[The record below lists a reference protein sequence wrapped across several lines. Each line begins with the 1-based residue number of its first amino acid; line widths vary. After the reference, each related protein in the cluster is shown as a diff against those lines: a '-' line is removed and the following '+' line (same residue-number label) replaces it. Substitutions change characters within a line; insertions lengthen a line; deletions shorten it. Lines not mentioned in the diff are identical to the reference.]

1 MSIPNRKNALYLIL
15 SGLLVLALIILPNS
29 IGQASSSQAPFSL
42 ALIGDMPYDAKGQAQ
57 TPSVINE
64 INQSEI
70 QFTLFDGDTMSG
82 KGDKCT
88 DDNYTR
94 IKSDFFD
101 KFARQIFY
109 SIGDNEWTDCDRAV
123 KGAFNPNERL
133 AKVRSIFF
141 RNSGKYINLGQRP
154 LLTQVLHDSIYPEMQ
169 MFTFRG
175 ITVIIPHVVGSANN
189 AAVARPAYR
198 TYNDTAT
205 DGDDAEYKLR
215 DAANVAWIEKGFQKA
230 VADRSLGVIVV
241 VQADMDWQGYNRKAA
256 SPDNEYTQAFDNT
269 KQALLTNAI
278 KFKKPVLLQNGDAHW
293 YQVDKPMNE
302 TGGKIVEGDK
312 GSLMENFTRVQ
323 TFGSGFNHWVQLVV
337 NPQDPNLFSFIPHII
352 KSNLDVH
359 TPLS

>member
-109 SIGDNEWTDCDRAV
+109 SIGDN
-123 KGAFNPNERL
+123 
-133 AKVRSIFF
+133 
-141 RNSGKYINLGQRP
+141 
-154 LLTQVLHDSIYPEMQ
+154 
-169 MFTFRG
+169 
-175 ITVIIPHVVGSANN
+175 
-189 AAVARPAYR
+189 
-198 TYNDTAT
+198 
-205 DGDDAEYKLR
+205 
-215 DAANVAWIEKGFQKA
+215 
-230 VADRSLGVIVV
+230 
-241 VQADMDWQGYNRKAA
+241 
-256 SPDNEYTQAFDNT
+256 
-269 KQALLTNAI
+269 
-278 KFKKPVLLQNGDAHW
+278 
-293 YQVDKPMNE
+293 
-302 TGGKIVEGDK
+302 
-312 GSLMENFTRVQ
+312 
-323 TFGSGFNHWVQLVV
+323 
-337 NPQDPNLFSFIPHII
+337 
-352 KSNLDVH
+352 
-359 TPLS
+359 